1 MFGLEKN
8 HLDAMRTKEEGF
20 VELHLSPE
28 IMNCLEDQ
36 NFFYY
41 EKEKS
46 DIFILAMIVVDLALL
61 KNNYLYDV
69 AKRRPHLDLIPGL
82 LKKVGERYTSNLV
95 SILTEMLQVDSKRRP
110 PLSHIIE
117 RVEKCN
123 NIGEDFTL

>member
-46 DIFILAMIVVDLALL
+46 DIFILGVIVVDLALL
-61 KNNYLYDV
+61 KLS
-69 AKRRPHLDLIPGL
+69 LI
-82 LKKVGERYTSNLV
+82 
-95 SILTEMLQVDSKRRP
+95 
-110 PLSHIIE
+110 HI
-117 RVEKCN
+117 
-123 NIGEDFTL
+123 